1 MSILKESKKP
11 STDTDEDTN
20 WDVDA
25 TMEKTAWI
33 SSSIGFV
40 VDLIKTVV
48 ISLAIILPVR
58 YFIIQPFYVKGASM
72 EPNFHENEYLIV
84 NELVYRLKE
93 PTRGEIIIFKNPRNE
108 KEYFIKRILGL
119 PNETIKIYDHKIQIY
134 NTSYQDGIIIE
145 EPYLSSDEITTGN
158 EIIELKENEYYV
170 MGDNRNKSLDSRNF
184 GPIKRD
190 SIIGKVFLR
199 GWPLDKFDL
208 LKGHEY
214 NL

>member
-11 STDTDEDTN
+11 SNNTEEDIEWEMGETI
-20 WDVDA
+20 
-25 TMEKTAWI
+25 EKTAWVR
-33 SSSIGFV
+33 SSISFIA
-40 VDLIKTVV
+40 DLIKTVI

-58 YFIIQPFYVKGASM
+58 YFVIQPFYVKGASM

-84 NELVYRLKE
+84 NELVYRLKD
-93 PTRGEIIIFKNPRNE
+93 PMRGDIIIFKNPRNQ

-134 NTSYQDGIIIE
+134 NSSHQDGIIIE

-158 EIIELKENEYYV
+158 EIIELKENQYYV

-184 GPIKRD
+184 GPIKKE

-199 GWPLDKFDL
+199 GWPLDKVDL
-208 LKGHEY
+208 LKNHEY